1 VKSAKQESPEL
12 KFQIVQG
19 PELTEEEMN
28 GIAMVLAKMIHR
40 QLISDSR
47 EDSLTLEEPMKSKK
61 R

>member
-1 VKSAKQESPEL
+1 MKSAKQESPKL

-47 EDSLTLEEPMKSKK
+47 EDSFTLEEPMKSNK

>member
-1 VKSAKQESPEL
+1 
-12 KFQIVQG
+12 
-19 PELTEEEMN
+19 MN